1 MAERNLPDQLNN
13 LIDQMLA
20 NHRAPGEELE
30 ALLAIAAELRDL
42 PRSDFKARLRS
53 ELERRA
59 NMSTTSA
66 AIVTPVPKGFHTV
79 TPYLIAQRCADM
91 IDFVK
96 QAFGAEEIFRTV
108 GSAGGIHAEV
118 KIGDSMVMMG
128 GDLAYPGPGS
138 PAAIHY
144 YVQGNPDEVHQR
156 ALRLGATS
164 LHEPMD
170 QPYGERSSAIKDPF
184 GNYWYIARS
193 LGPRYVPEGLR
204 DINIYFHPVGTDK
217 FIEFLKQAFGA
228 EQINRFASEDGVVR
242 HASVRIGDS
251 IVEMGEGQG
260 QYGPMPVTTYLYVP
274 NVDEVYRTALAAGA
288 TSIAEPT
295 DHPYGDRGAGVKD
308 AWGHTWYIATHIK
321 DVSM

>member
-1 MAERNLPDQLNN
+1 MAERNLPDQLNE
-13 LIDQMLA
+13 LIDQLLA
-20 NHRAPGEELE
+20 SNPGPGGELDP
-30 ALLAIAAELRDL
+30 LLAIAADLRNM
-42 PRSDFKARLRS
+42 PSPQFKARLKT
-53 ELERRA
+53 ELERKA
-59 NMSTTSA
+59 TMSA
-66 AIVTPVPKGFHTV
+66 AAAVTPIPKGYHTV
-79 TPYLIAQRCADM
+79 TPYLIAQHCAEM

-118 KIGDSMVMMG
+118 RIGDSMLMMG
-128 GDLAYPGPGS
+128 GDLSYQGPGA

-144 YVQGNPDEVHQR
+144 YVNESPDEVYER

-164 LHEPMD
+164 VQAPAD
-170 QPYGERSSAIKDPF
+170 QRYGERSAAIRDAF
-184 GNYWYIARS
+184 GNLWYIARS

-204 DINIYFHPVGTDK
+204 DINIYFHPARAPK
-217 FIEFLKQAFGA
+217 FIEFLKQAFAA
-228 EQINRFASEDGVVR
+228 EQVARFETPDGIVM

-251 IVEMGEGQG
+251 IIEMGEAS
-260 QYGPMPVTTYLYVP
+260 PMPVTTYLYVP
-274 NVDEVYRTALAAGA
+274 NVDEVYRNALAAGA